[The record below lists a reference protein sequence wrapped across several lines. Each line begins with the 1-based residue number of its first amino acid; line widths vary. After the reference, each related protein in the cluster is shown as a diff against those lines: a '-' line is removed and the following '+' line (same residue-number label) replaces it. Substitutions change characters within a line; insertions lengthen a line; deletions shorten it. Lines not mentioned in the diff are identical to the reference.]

1 MKDPFETL
9 GIDPRFDLDL
19 KAVEAR
25 HRDLSRAL
33 HPDRYAQAPAAER
46 RMALSRAIEV
56 NEAWRA
62 VRDPIKR
69 AEALLHR
76 LGVPSGE
83 TAEPNPGSDLLM
95 EMLEAREELS
105 DAARAKNMEA
115 VHNLSLKMSLREREV
130 LSALGEGFDAAG
142 GSAEAA
148 RKLLHHVGE
157 LRYLRRFLDEVAAIE
172 DVSLGGS
179 VPAPPTAAAPGAG
192 GSRSDS

>member
-1 MKDPFETL
+1 MNDPFETL
-9 GIDPRFDLDL
+9 GIEPRFDLDL

-25 HRDLSRAL
+25 HRELSKAL
-33 HPDRYAQAPAAER
+33 HPDRYARAPAAER

-69 AEALLHR
+69 AEALFRR

-83 TAEPNPGSDLLM
+83 TSEPNPSTDLLM
-95 EMLEAREELS
+95 EMMEAREELS
-105 DAARAKNMEA
+105 EAARAKNMEA

-130 LSALGEGFDAAG
+130 LAALGRGFGELTLGLRVAQARPAPQAPDA
-142 GSAEAA
+142 GSSTEAA
-148 RKLLHHVGE
+148 RKLIHYLGE

-172 DVSLGGS
+172 ESALH
-179 VPAPPTAAAPGAG
+179 
-192 GSRSDS
+192 